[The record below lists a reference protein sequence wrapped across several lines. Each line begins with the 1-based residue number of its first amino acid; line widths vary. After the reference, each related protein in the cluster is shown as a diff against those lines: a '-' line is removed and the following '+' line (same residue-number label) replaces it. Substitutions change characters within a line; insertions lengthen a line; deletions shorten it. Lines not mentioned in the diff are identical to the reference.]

1 MYIHLLL
8 KHITQTKREIMLTSI
23 FAALLLV
30 TQPTADDTKATYK
43 VNVADSKVAWTG
55 EKIAGTHTGTINVS
69 QGALE
74 FDGDKLT
81 GGSFVIDMNSIVDT
95 DLQGEYKE
103 KLEGHLKSDDFFGV
117 ASYPTSQFKITSV
130 KPAGKNKYDITG
142 DITIKGITQKI
153 TFPAVIEVNG
163 KMVTATSTITV
174 DRSKFNVKYG
184 SKSFFDDIGDKVI
197 YDEFK
202 LDVTLVALK

>member
-1 MYIHLLL
+1 
-8 KHITQTKREIMLTSI
+8 MLTSI